1 MTKLVHI
8 GNVAIGNGNKVAIQS
23 MTNVETNNLDLVV
36 NQLLQL
42 QNAGC
47 DIVRVA
53 VKTHQCAKA
62 LEDIKCKVNI
72 PIVADV
78 HFDYTLAIAALENG
92 ADKIRINPG
101 NVSADGISQIV
112 DCAKMHNAP
121 IRIGVNG
128 GSVGK
133 QYLQN
138 YPTKIDAMVANL
150 TDYVRMFEDRGFD
163 NLVLSMKSSSVAE
176 TVAVNRLI
184 ASTFDYPLHI
194 GVTEAGPY
202 PQALVKNA
210 VGIGSL
216 LLDGIGDTI
225 RVSATAN
232 PVDEVLSAKQILGS
246 VGMLDVVEFVSC
258 PKCGRCSVDL
268 EVFAQAVYN
277 KVKDIPKRLK
287 IAVMGCEVNGP
298 GECADAD
305 LGMAGGKGK
314 FVFFKHGKVYKTVNE
329 DVALQEFFNE
339 IDLLVK

>member
-1 MTKLVHI
+1 M
-8 GNVAIGNGNKVAIQS
+8 
-23 MTNVETNNLDLVV
+23 
-36 NQLLQL
+36 
-42 QNAGC
+42 
-47 DIVRVA
+47 
-53 VKTHQCAKA
+53 
-62 LEDIKCKVNI
+62 
-72 PIVADV
+72 
-78 HFDYTLAIAALENG
+78 
-92 ADKIRINPG
+92 
-101 NVSADGISQIV
+101 
-112 DCAKMHNAP
+112 
-121 IRIGVNG
+121 
-128 GSVGK
+128 
-133 QYLQN
+133 
-138 YPTKIDAMVANL
+138 
-150 TDYVRMFEDRGFD
+150 TDYVHMFEDRGFD

-176 TVAVNRLI
+176 TVVVNRLI

-298 GECADAD
+298 KIRNARKT
-305 LGMAGGKGK
+305 GGSPIRGARFSSGK
-314 FVFFKHGKVYKTVNE
+314 RS
-329 DVALQEFFNE
+329 
-339 IDLLVK
+339 